1 MSLKAQEIFR
11 IIIDLQY
18 SDACKIQI
26 IIAINFF
33 PLKDAEEECAMHL
46 RSYNIKLTSQ
56 NDAYDQLFVHD
67 IKESDIIDKLINAF
81 NMQQLL
87 H

>member
-1 MSLKAQEIFR
+1 MKVQLTIV
-11 IIIDLQY
+11 
-18 SDACKIQI
+18 
-26 IIAINFF
+26 INFISS
-33 PLKDAEEECAMHL
+33 KDAEEECAMHL

-56 NDAYDQLFVHD
+56 NDAYDQLFVQD
-67 IKESDIIDKLINAF
+67 IKESDKTDKLINAF

>member
-33 PLKDAEEECAMHL
+33 PLKDPEEECAMH
-46 RSYNIKLTSQ
+46 SASDNIK
-56 NDAYDQLFVHD
+56 FVPD
-67 IKESDIIDKLINAF
+67 IDSNVVIN
-81 NMQQLL
+81 
-87 H
+87 